1 MKGFSGHN
9 QQQPGRCA
17 YGVIAIPT
25 QTIAVCSLAHCPPHL
40 APLKSC
46 AAKGFKHVENLTGSN
61 YFRGC
66 HSSGTSMYTR
76 KFWNLV
82 KQYYSNKPNG
92 INFEQLKVTNCFPQK
107 TFDMMVDCVDGGEYF
122 LPIKHVIG
130 PGVACRCGG
139 SCC

>member
-46 AAKGFKHVENLTGSN
+46 AAKGFKHVEVCCSTYRNLQLVQNNNRIIHMLYLSCGIRCRMNDLKMHFLITIESTN
-61 YFRGC
+61 ILDWKFTLPCHFRFIEM
-66 HSSGTSMYTR
+66 HS
-76 KFWNLV
+76 
-82 KQYYSNKPNG
+82 
-92 INFEQLKVTNCFPQK
+92 
-107 TFDMMVDCVDGGEYF
+107 
-122 LPIKHVIG
+122 
-130 PGVACRCGG
+130 
-139 SCC
+139 